1 MLRLAMA
8 LAVFALDL
16 WAIASIL
23 GMRARPL
30 RKLGWI
36 AVVVIVPLLGFL
48 AWYRYGTPAPRSART
63 T

>member
-1 MLRLAMA
+1 MA

-16 WAIASIL
+16 RAITSIL

-36 AVVVIVPLLGFL
+36 AFVVAVPLLGFL
-48 AWYRYGTPAPRSART
+48 AWYRYCTPAPRSART